1 MRESAGADAFGL
13 FVSSVEGSPCT
24 RFGTKVLIGADR
36 DADEPR
42 KIRYRT
48 KEIVAIPTD
57 EARRYARE
65 YGRLITDGSLVEHKA
80 EEWSR
85 QQKQINEVG
94 APREKLKSANTDERQ
109 AKDPPHADLQGGRE

>member
-1 MRESAGADAFGL
+1 MRESAAADAFGL

-36 DADEPR
+36 DASEPR

-80 EEWSR
+80 EEWSEQQR
-85 QQKQINEVG
+85 QYREVG
-94 APREKLKSANTDERQ
+94 APREKLKSGNTDEAK
-109 AKDPPHADLQGGRE
+109 AKDPPHAHLEGGRE